1 MTPENV
7 LAAEPQPRGMGE
19 FSRIGGVFFE
29 PAKTFEDVA
38 RRPSFLAPLILVI
51 LSSLAYTFVLGQH
64 IGWDRVVQQQME
76 MSPKQAE
83 RMAQM
88 PADQQ
93 ESARQMQLK
102 FAPITKYAGSIVGL
116 PILYLIFAGILLG
129 IVRGIMS
136 APVRFKQI
144 YAIMWYAALPLIVQT
159 GLKIVVMLLKNP
171 DEFNILNP
179 LAFNPAAFM
188 EYASSSKFLYVIA
201 MSLDVFTIW
210 GVVLSAIGL
219 KAAGG
224 KTLSFGRAV
233 FAVALVWAIPVLL
246 GATLAGIFS

>member
-1 MTPENV
+1 
-7 LAAEPQPRGMGE
+7 MGE
-19 FSRIGGVFFE
+19 LSRIAGVFFE

-38 RRPSFLAPLILVI
+38 KRPSFLTPLLLVI
-51 LSSLAYTFVLGQH
+51 VASLVYTFVLGQH

-76 MSPKQAE
+76 MSPKQVE
-83 RMAQM
+83 RIAQL

-102 FAPITKYAGSIVGL
+102 IAPITKYAGSIVGL
-116 PILYLIFAGILLG
+116 PILYLVFAGILLG
-129 IVRGIMS
+129 IVRGMMS
-136 APVRFKQI
+136 APVRYKQI
-144 YAIMWYAALPLIVQT
+144 YAIMCYAALPVIVQT
-159 GLKIVVMLLKNP
+159 GLKIVVMLLKKP

-188 EYASSSKFLYVIA
+188 DYASSSKFLYVIA

-219 KAAGG
+219 KAAAG
-224 KTLSFGRAV
+224 KVLSFGSAI
-233 FAVALVWAIPVLL
+233 FAVVMVWAIPVLL
-246 GATLAGIFS
+246 GATVAEIFS

>member
-7 LAAEPQPRGMGE
+7 SAVAPQPAGMGE
-19 FSRIGGVFFE
+19 LSRIAGVFFE

-38 RRPSFLAPLILVI
+38 KRPSFLTPLLLVI
-51 LSSLAYTFVLGQH
+51 VASLIYTFVLGQH

-76 MSPKQAE
+76 MSPKQVE
-83 RMAQM
+83 RIAQL

-102 FAPITKYAGSIVGL
+102 IAPITKYAGSIVGL
-116 PILYLIFAGILLG
+116 PILYLVFAGILLG
-129 IVRGIMS
+129 IVRGM
-136 APVRFKQI
+136 
-144 YAIMWYAALPLIVQT
+144 MCYAALPVIVQT
-159 GLKIVVMLLKNP
+159 GLKIVVMLLKKP

-188 EYASSSKFLYVIA
+188 DYASSSKFLYVIA

-219 KAAGG
+219 KAAAG
-224 KTLSFGRAV
+224 KVLSFGSAI
-233 FAVALVWAIPVLL
+233 FAVVMVWAIPVLL
-246 GATLAGIFS
+246 GATVA